1 MPHPGAKLSPKL
13 STGFNIDILL
23 ENRIGISVFHA
34 KKAGTGYRHKGERV
48 LHLANSFLS
57 NNKKEIL

>member
-13 STGFNIDILL
+13 STGFNIDIRL
-23 ENRIGISVFHA
+23 ENRIGISIFHA

-48 LHLANSFLS
+48 LHLANSIPF
-57 NNKKEIL
+57 